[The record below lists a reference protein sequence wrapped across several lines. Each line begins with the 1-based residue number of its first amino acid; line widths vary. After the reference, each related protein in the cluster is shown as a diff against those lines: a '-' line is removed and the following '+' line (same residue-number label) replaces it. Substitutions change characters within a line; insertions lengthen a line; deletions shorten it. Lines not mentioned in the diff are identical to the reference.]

1 MFSQQRG
8 RFDTLSASVTRLP
21 QYGSIVGPMPISD
34 ARLYLC
40 TDSRSRQGDFEQFLD
55 AAFAGGVDII
65 QLRDKTIQAGEELDL
80 LQILRSVAERHSKL
94 WSVND
99 RADLAA
105 AADAPVFHVGQQ
117 DIPPSVAR
125 RFLGS
130 DVAVGLS
137 SNTAA
142 LAAQAMDNPELDYF
156 CTGPIWATPTKPGR
170 AAVGLDLIRSTAL
183 REQEQQAAGRR
194 TNPWFAIGGIDL
206 ANVDEVIDAGARR
219 VVVVRAITDAS
230 DPTEAATR
238 ILSRLPEL

>member
-1 MFSQQRG
+1 
-8 RFDTLSASVTRLP
+8 
-21 QYGSIVGPMPISD
+21 MPISE

-65 QLRDKTIQAGEELDL
+65 QLRDKTIQAGEELEL
-80 LQILRSVAERHSKL
+80 LQILRSVAQRHSKL

-105 AADAPVFHVGQQ
+105 ASGAPAFHVGQQ

-125 RFLGS
+125 QILAR
-130 DVAVGLS
+130 DVAIGLS
-137 SNTAA
+137 SNTEQ
-142 LAAQAMDNPELDYF
+142 LAAEAMDNPLLDYF

-170 AAVGLDLIRSTAL
+170 SAVGLDLIRSTARRE
-183 REQEQQAAGRR
+183 REQHFAGHE

-206 ANVDEVIDAGARR
+206 TNVDQVIEAGASR
-219 VVVVRAITDAS
+219 VVVVRAITDAT
-230 DPTEAATR
+230 DPAEAAAH
-238 ILSRLPEL
+238 ILARLPDL